1 MNVLM
6 ETFSKKKT
14 CEHRECMYH
23 LVTNFKKRYSGKIFY
38 DHLWPAAYSWSPYWF
53 EKHCKTGATRYLQK
67 NHKKLWT
74 RSQFNTLCKVDYV
87 TNNLAESFN
96 NWIKADKVLH
106 LDDLMDSFRQRLM
119 VKWNSRRKI
128 GIKMEVK
135 VLEHIVRQLK
145 ADSRNLEMEVVICSD
160 AISEVWIRGGRGH
173 RYVVNLNGRT
183 CSCRAWQVSGKPCKH
198 GIAAITSKHKEN
210 LEDYVHQ
217 YFL

>member
-53 EKHCKTGATRYLQK
+53 EKHWKAIAEAKTGATRYLQK

-145 ADSRNLEMEVVICSD
+145 ADSRNLR
-160 AISEVWIRGGRGH
+160 WR
-173 RYVVNLNGRT
+173 
-183 CSCRAWQVSGKPCKH
+183 
-198 GIAAITSKHKEN
+198 
-210 LEDYVHQ
+210 
-217 YFL
+217 